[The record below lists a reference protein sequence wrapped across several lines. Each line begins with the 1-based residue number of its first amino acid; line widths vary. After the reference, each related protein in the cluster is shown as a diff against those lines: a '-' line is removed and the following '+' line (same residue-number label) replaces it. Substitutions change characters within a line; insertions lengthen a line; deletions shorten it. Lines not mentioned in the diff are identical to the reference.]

1 MLYYWKVFLG
11 SSVYTPGNGV
21 KYMFSRLKLKDKI
34 LYLVLSVVLIVLVFS
49 TFISYSLAKRV
60 FMTEYQSRKEQVAEH
75 VISSVKLIDAGYGML
90 EKNLEA
96 EMGKVMA
103 EFKVLFAEAGGDPD
117 KVSLQELKAKLKTKY
132 ELIIIDSKTTVVK
145 ATVPQAMDFNF
156 MEFDKQLGDKI
167 NQIRLS
173 GETIHE
179 KIRTNVGTGYL
190 SKFTYTGTDDHKYVL
205 ELAYEE
211 GGLSRLV
218 SRLEPLTI
226 TSQLVDTI
234 PMVSSIR
241 IFDVFGYE
249 FVDGG
254 ESYKPTEESLAIVD
268 RAKKEKSYEVADTG
282 RTRSFYFIDLKTSE
296 DKMTDNSKIVE
307 IVYDNT
313 AMVHSLRSIAYSA
326 CMAGLIGIFIITI
339 MILIISKRITYPLT
353 VLMSAAKRAARG
365 DYAVKAEK
373 ISHDEIGELSD
384 VFNSVMEKIKEN
396 FEKIEN
402 QKNELEDYNRNLENK
417 VKDRTAQLAATLE
430 ESKNTQQL
438 LKNSNLQFE
447 NLFHNMQEGFAIHEI
462 ISDDK
467 GKPVDYRFLDANGAF
482 ERITS
487 LRIEDIKG
495 RTVLEVL
502 PDTEASWIEKYGRV
516 AMTGEPISCE
526 NYSKELN
533 KYFSINA
540 FCPVI
545 GQFAT
550 IFTDITSQ
558 VLSKE
563 EIQRGKYI
571 LERILDEAL
580 SGYWDWD
587 MQKDTIYLSPGL
599 KKMLGYEDHEL
610 ENSPETLPK
619 LLNQDDQKTVEA
631 HFLQHVESH
640 GRLPFYNEVRY
651 THKDGSIVWL
661 INAGHVVEWDV
672 DGKPLQ
678 MVGCH
683 INITDIKKLEKSLSE
698 ERELLKATLL
708 SIGDG
713 VISTNRNGRIEI
725 VNAVAERLT
734 GWSQTEAC
742 GKAFEEVFRIIN
754 DATGEICENPL
765 NSALEAGKMV
775 EPADN
780 IILISR
786 DGSERPIEE
795 SAASIRDDSG
805 NISGAVIIFRDFTE
819 KKEKQ
824 DRIEYL
830 SFHDQLTGL
839 YNRRF
844 LEEEILRIDCLKY
857 LPLTLVMLDVNGL
870 KLIND
875 AFGHS
880 MGDKVLQK
888 TAEILMK
895 ECRSIDTVA
904 RFGGDE
910 FIILMP
916 GTGESDVDAV
926 LKRINN
932 RISEE
937 KLGSISISISYGWA
951 TKNKVSEN
959 ITDIFK
965 LAEDYMYRRKLSESK
980 SMHYRTVEIILQTLR
995 EKSEREKK
1003 HSDRVSSLCEAIG
1016 AAYGFDKE
1024 ELRELKTSGLM
1035 HDIGK
1040 IAIDLSILD
1049 KPEKLT
1055 LAERIE
1061 IERHPEQGYQILR
1074 SINEFARLAEYVLAH
1089 HERWDG
1095 KGYPGAL
1102 RGEEI
1107 PLEARIIAIADS
1119 YDAMTSDRPYRQ
1131 AMTREAAAEELQR
1144 NAGSQFDPQLV
1155 SVFIEKVFR
1164 KI

>member
-1 MLYYWKVFLG
+1 ML
-11 SSVYTPGNGV
+11 ST
-21 KYMFSRLKLKDKI
+21 LKLKDKI
-34 LYLVLSVVLIVLVFS
+34 LFLILPVVLIVLVFS
-49 TFISYSLAKRV
+49 TFISYSLAKQV
-60 FMTEYQSRKEQVAEH
+60 FMTEYQSQKKQVAEH

-90 EKNLEA
+90 EKELEDDM
-96 EMGKVMA
+96 EKVMA
-103 EFKVLFAEAGGDPD
+103 EYKALFAEAGGDPD

-132 ELIIIDSKTTVVK
+132 ELIIIDSKTTIIK
-145 ATVPQAMDFNF
+145 ATVPQALDFNF
-156 MEFDKQLGDKI
+156 MEFDRQLGEKI
-167 NQIRLS
+167 NHIRMT
-173 GETIHE
+173 GDMIHE
-179 KIRTNVGTGYL
+179 RIRTNVGTGYL
-190 SKFTYTGTDDHKYVL
+190 SKFTYIGTDDQKYVL

-211 GGLSRLV
+211 GGLSSLV

-226 TSQLVDTI
+226 MSQLVETI
-234 PMVSSIR
+234 PIVSSIR

-268 RAKKEKSYEVADTG
+268 RAKREKSYEVAEAG
-282 RTRSFYFIDLKTSE
+282 RTKSYYFIDLKSSV

-313 AMVHSLRSIAYSA
+313 AMVHSLRRIAFLA
-326 CMAGLIGIFIITI
+326 CMAGFIGLFTIIIMIFII
-339 MILIISKRITYPLT
+339 SKKITYPLT
-353 VLMSAAKRAARG
+353 LLMSAAKSVARG
-365 DYAVKAEK
+365 DYGVKAEK
-373 ISHDEIGELSD
+373 TSQDEIGELSD
-384 VFNSVMEKIKEN
+384 VFNSMTERIKEN
-396 FEKIEN
+396 FAKIEN
-402 QKNELEDYNRNLENK
+402 QKNELEDHSRNLENK
-417 VKDRTAQLAATLE
+417 VKDRTAQLVTALE
-430 ESKNTQQL
+430 ESKRTQQL
-438 LKNSNLQFE
+438 LESSNLQFE

-462 ISDDK
+462 ICDDK

-482 ERITS
+482 ERITG
-487 LRIEDIKG
+487 LRIEDIKN

-502 PDTEASWIEKYGRV
+502 PHTEASWIEKYGRV
-516 AMTGEPISCE
+516 AMTGEPIRYE
-526 NYSKELN
+526 NYSRELN
-533 KYFSINA
+533 KYFSVNA

-545 GQFAT
+545 GKFAT

-558 VLSKE
+558 VLAKE
-563 EIQRGKYI
+563 EIRREKYI
-571 LERILDEAL
+571 LERILDETL

-587 MQKDTIYLSPGL
+587 LQKDTIYLSPGL

-610 ENSPETLPK
+610 ENSPETLLRLIK
-619 LLNQDDQKTVEA
+619 KDDLKVVEG
-631 HFLQHVESH
+631 HLLQHTESH
-640 GRLPFYNEVRY
+640 GRVPFYNEVRY
-651 THKDGSIVWL
+651 THKDGSTVWL

-713 VISTNRNGRIEI
+713 VISTDRDGKIEI
-725 VNAVAERLT
+725 VNAVAEKLT
-734 GWSQTEAC
+734 GWSQPEAS
-742 GKAFEEVFRIIN
+742 GRYFEEVFRIIH
-754 DATGEICENPL
+754 DPTGDTCENPI
-765 NSALEAGKMV
+765 NRVLEAGKMV
-775 EPADN
+775 ELADS
-780 IILISR
+780 IVLISK

-795 SAASIRDDSG
+795 SAAPIRDDSG
-805 NISGAVIIFRDFTE
+805 NISGAVVIFRDFTE

-844 LEEEILRIDCLKY
+844 LEEEILRKDCQKY

-904 RFGGDE
+904 RIGGDE
-910 FIILMP
+910 FIIFMP
-916 GTGESDVDAV
+916 GISEADVEAV
-926 LKRINN
+926 LNRINDH
-932 RISEE
+932 ISVE
-937 KLGSISISISYGWA
+937 KLGTISISISYGWS
-951 TKNKVSEN
+951 TKKKVSEK

-965 LAEDYMYRRKLSESK
+965 LAEDHMYRRKLSESK
-980 SMHYRTVEIILQTLR
+980 SMHYRTVEIILKTLR
-995 EKSEREKK
+995 EKSERERK

-1016 AAYGFDKE
+1016 AACGFDKE

-1095 KGYPGAL
+1095 KGYPRAL
-1102 RGEEI
+1102 KGEDI

-1144 NAGSQFDPQLV
+1144 NAGSQFDPRLV
-1155 SVFIEKVFR
+1155 KIFLEKVFSN
-1164 KI
+1164 I